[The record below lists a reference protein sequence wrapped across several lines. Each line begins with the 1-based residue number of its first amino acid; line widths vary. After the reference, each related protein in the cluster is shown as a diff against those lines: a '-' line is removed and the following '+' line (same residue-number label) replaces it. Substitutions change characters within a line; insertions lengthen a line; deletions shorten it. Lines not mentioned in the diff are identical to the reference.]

1 MTTPPDAPTP
11 SGLRKVPTGIQGLD
25 EITEG
30 GLPKG
35 RVSLIAG
42 PVVVLRLA

>member
-1 MTTPPDAPTP
+1 VSTKPDAVVPEA
-11 SGLRKVPTGIQGLD
+11 LAKVPTGIQGLD